1 MGRLDDVL
9 HLHRLD
15 RRERSPRFDLLTLL
29 DKHLHNSAWH
39 RRLSA
44 VSNSNLSIGFFLEDG
59 LLDFD
64 LERGTLIVELCNNV
78 VLSGIYEKVN
88 VVEMVVRPDDQVV
101 GLRLRHVA
109 LRIQNHRRELAI
121 FIFGVDVKRILINVL
136 HEHRALIRIVT
147 FDQDQLPHR
156 HIVHAEV
163 ITAGPRV
170 NITLAAGAILQILEE
185 NLGDGH
191 CAASVQRKLAIRLKQ
206 LSLILLN
213 EAGVKDTPFELVV
226 LKYTREELNIGG

>member
-1 MGRLDDVL
+1 MSRLDDVL

-29 DKHLHNSAWH
+29 DKHLHNSTWH

-44 VSNSNLSIGFFLEDG
+44 VSYSNLSIGFLLEDG

-64 LERGTLIVELCNNV
+64 LQRGTLIVELCNNV
-78 VLSGIYEKVN
+78 VLSGINEKVDI
-88 VVEMVVRPDDQVV
+88 EKMVIRPDYQVV

-109 LRIQNHRRELAI
+109 LRIQNHRRKMAI
-121 FIFGVDVKRILINVL
+121 FIFGVNIERILINVL

-156 HIVHAEV
+156 HIVHTEV
-163 ITAGPRV
+163 ITAGPGV

-206 LSLILLN
+206 LGLILLN
-213 EAGVKDTPFELVV
+213 KAGVKDTPFELVV